1 MALLPNNFQLCVRRQ
16 IFIQIIPSLHHLLK
30 HIHLLKSFR
39 LLMRVVV
46 YKILKFNIGIIDH
59 IALSDTLEK
68 CYSYT
73 SWWAGPI
80 L

>member
-16 IFIQIIPSLHHLLK
+16 IFIQIIPSLHYLLK

-46 YKILKFNIGIIDH
+46 YKILKFSIGIIESFL
-59 IALSDTLEK
+59 ISYSLE
-68 CYSYT
+68 
-73 SWWAGPI
+73 
-80 L
+80 